1 MELAGSRTLRCRTNP
16 SHADF
21 VTAQKRCR
29 CGSGLEA
36 SCKECGQFFSYGHVR
51 EHEKLK
57 ICKKHDSDD
66 DDDERV
72 RSGSR
77 EQKVTTFG
85 YWASDWQLGSGK
97 KPFEISPRGQLW
109 DGLPTGFPR
118 AFANQMRVHAV
129 TDQSMKGT
137 EWMDSY
143 DAVFARLACDPLFEL
158 VRVFSSWEK
167 VESFVGKVLER
178 DANATAEASKMRVL
192 VLGNWVHEVAQ
203 AVGTLQ
209 IALDWQQKLQTFELL
224 TGCRVFPPLDYA
236 VTFARKELV
245 EQMLS
250 TTCLKKVRRAKSIP
264 TQIVLSQQDVSKITV
279 LTKGEVSLCSSGQSV
294 DVSSTCEW

>member
-1 MELAGSRTLRCRTNP
+1 
-16 SHADF
+16 
-21 VTAQKRCR
+21 
-29 CGSGLEA
+29 
-36 SCKECGQFFSYGHVR
+36 
-51 EHEKLK
+51 
-57 ICKKHDSDD
+57 
-66 DDDERV
+66 
-72 RSGSR
+72 
-77 EQKVTTFG
+77 
-85 YWASDWQLGSGK
+85 
-97 KPFEISPRGQLW
+97 
-109 DGLPTGFPR
+109 
-118 AFANQMRVHAV
+118 V

-167 VESFVGKVLER
+167 VESFVRKVLER

-192 VLGNWVHEVAQ
+192 VLGNWVHEVTQ

-209 IALDWQQKLQTFELL
+209 IALEWQQKLQTFELL

-294 DVSSTCEW
+294 DVSSMCE